1 LASAAMAFSLTF
13 LILATAAAAKE
24 CSEHFA
30 EGKVPDADG
39 TFLCRKKG
47 STTFY
52 ATVYDTKVRC
62 PKFSAY
68 RMKPEEQ
75 KHDAYKRKGFVLDP
89 DVPTDQQAHSS
100 DKAFDS
106 THDIGHLAPSN
117 DFSWDQSDNG
127 AWEHTYMMTNV
138 APQGSYFNE
147 HPWAFVEKH
156 TREFCVNHNVELYV
170 VTGVIQASRPKMVG
184 GDAVPEYYYKA
195 LCDVKNGQSV
205 AFLGENTV
213 CKECGITKNGNFILK
228 SVSDVEKKAGY
239 SIFPSSCKPTQ
250 VDEKFWDVFQK
261 PNAIMI

>member
-1 LASAAMAFSLTF
+1 MAFSLTF
-13 LILATAAAAKE
+13 LIALATAVAAKE

-30 EGKVPDADG
+30 EGKVPDAEG

-47 STTFY
+47 STTFF

-62 PKFSAY
+62 PMFSAY
-68 RMKPEEQ
+68 KMKPEEQ
-75 KHDAYKRKGFVLDP
+75 KHDAYKRKGFILDP
-89 DVPTDQQAHSS
+89 DVPADQQAHSK
-100 DKAFDS
+100 DTAFDS
-106 THDIGHLAPSN
+106 AHDIGHLAPSN

-156 TREFCVNHNVELYV
+156 TREFCINHNVELYV
-170 VTGVIQASRPKMVG
+170 VTGVIQASRPTMVE

-205 AFLGENTV
+205 AFIGENTD
-213 CKECGITKNGNFILK
+213 CKECGITKNGKFILN

-239 SIFPSSCKPTQ
+239 SIFPSSCSPTK
-250 VDEKFWDVFQK
+250 VDEKFWDVFQQS
-261 PNAIMI
+261 NTLII